1 MAERESQ
8 FITISR
14 QGILIATA
22 MGVGLLTFCYV
33 IGVQVGKRSLTQKN
47 VKVKSLDEELKDLP
61 EPLDVQISIFKS
73 MENNS
78 APKRNDRSKS
88 ETPTP
93 DAPKSATASN
103 SAKPVAA
110 TVPNTPST
118 PKPAIVTE
126 KYTAQAIAAENI
138 DRARRV
144 SEHLNSEG
152 IPTKV
157 VFSNGMYKVQLD
169 WSGSRTELSSRLS
182 RIQSLGYKPIAV
194 KIQ

>member
-14 QGILIATA
+14 QGILLATA

-47 VKVKSLDEELKDLP
+47 VRVKSLDEELKELP

-73 MENNS
+73 IENNS
-78 APKRNDRSKS
+78 APKRNERPKL

-93 DAPKSATASN
+93 DAPKPAAMASN
-103 SAKPVAA
+103 ALKPVVAP
-110 TVPNTPST
+110 VPNTS
-118 PKPAIVTE
+118 KPPAVTE
-126 KYTAQAIAAENI
+126 KYTAQVIAVGNI
-138 DRARRV
+138 DRAKRV
-144 SEHLNSEG
+144 SANLNSEG

-157 VFSNGMYKVQLD
+157 IFSNGMYKVQLD
-169 WSGSRTELSSRLS
+169 WSGSRTELNSRLS
-182 RIQSLGYKPIAV
+182 RIQSLGYNPVPV

>member
-14 QGILIATA
+14 QGILLATA

-47 VKVKSLDEELKDLP
+47 VRAKSLDEQLKELP

-73 MENNS
+73 IENSNT
-78 APKRNDRSKS
+78 PKRNDRTKS
-88 ETPTP
+88 EAPAPPT
-93 DAPKSATASN
+93 DAHKPITASN
-103 SAKPVAA
+103 APKPVVAAVPNPPKPVA
-110 TVPNTPST
+110 
-118 PKPAIVTE
+118 VTE
-126 KYTAQAIAAENI
+126 KYTAQVIAAGNI
-138 DRARRV
+138 ASARKV

-157 VFSNGMYKVQLD
+157 IFSNGMYKVQLD
-169 WSGSRTELSSRLS
+169 WSGSRTELNSRMP
-182 RIQSLGYKPIAV
+182 RIKSLGYNPIAV